1 MLLYDYLFSSAERF
15 PEKPAMITEGE
26 RIDYETLLARSDQLC
41 AALISTGL
49 KPGDRVILYTDNS
62 AGYVAAYFGTLLAG
76 GAVVGQSTGNRERQ
90 LKAAVNHCRASGIIT
105 SGRHIRIVEKVL
117 VECPSIRF
125 VFYDGEL
132 PSAPDVR
139 GLPFRTLPE
148 IFEKEKGK
156 APKPLMKRDDLAQ
169 IIYTSGTT
177 AEPKG
182 VMLSHKNLFANT
194 ESIIQYL
201 ELTHND
207 KVMVVLPFYYS
218 YGNSLLLTH
227 IACAGTLVIDN
238 RFAYPEKVLERMREE
253 EVTGF
258 SGVPSTFAIL
268 VHRAGLKNHE
278 LPSLRYLTQ
287 AGGPMSPA
295 LARELQE
302 SLPKT
307 KIFIM
312 YGQTEASARL
322 SYLDPGELLHRSG
335 SIGKAIPGV
344 DLTIRNK
351 DGEEVPVGEV
361 GEIIARGDNIME
373 GYWQNPSMTQE
384 VLKPDGLHTGD
395 LARRD
400 EDGYLYIVS
409 RKSDMI
415 KSGAHRISPKE
426 IEEVIM
432 EEGRVHEVAVV
443 GEPDS
448 IMGETI
454 TALVVPKPGQEL
466 TDREIARICAKNL
479 PPYKVPKKIEF
490 RENLPKTASG
500 KIIRHE
506 LRQES
511 KKIH

>member
-1 MLLYDYLFSSAERF
+1 
-15 PEKPAMITEGE
+15 
-26 RIDYETLLARSDQLC
+26 
-41 AALISTGL
+41 
-49 KPGDRVILYTDNS
+49 
-62 AGYVAAYFGTLLAG
+62 
-76 GAVVGQSTGNRERQ
+76 
-90 LKAAVNHCRASGIIT
+90 
-105 SGRHIRIVEKVL
+105 VEKVL
-117 VECPSIRF
+117 EECPSLRF
-125 VFYDGEL
+125 VFHDGEL
-132 PSAPDVR
+132 GSAPDLA
-139 GLPFRTLPE
+139 GLGFRFFAE
-148 IFEKEKGK
+148 IFEKEKGG
-156 APKPLMKRDDLAQ
+156 APKPLMGRDDLAQ

-182 VMLSHKNLFANT
+182 VMLTHRNLFANT

-201 ELTHND
+201 ELTHDD

-227 IACAGTLVIDN
+227 VACGGTLVIDN
-238 RFAYPEKVLERMREE
+238 RFAYPEKVLERMKEE
-253 EVTGF
+253 AVTGF

-278 LPSLRYLTQ
+278 LPALRYLTQ

-295 LARELQE
+295 LARELKE
-302 SLPKT
+302 ALPNAR
-307 KIFIM
+307 IFIM

-322 SYLDPGELLHRSG
+322 SYLDPAELLTRTG

-344 DLTIRNK
+344 ELTVKNEE
-351 DGEEVPVGEV
+351 GEEVGVGEV
-361 GEIIARGDNIME
+361 GEIIARGDNIMK
-373 GYWQNPSMTQE
+373 GYWLNPALTE
-384 VLKPDGLHTGD
+384 EAVREDGLHTGD

-432 EEGRVHEVAVV
+432 EDGRIHEVAVV
-443 GEPDS
+443 GEPDP

-454 TALVVPKPGQEL
+454 KALVVAKPGQEVS
-466 TDREIARICAKNL
+466 TRDIGRICARHL
-479 PPYKVPKKIEF
+479 PAYKVPKKVEF

-500 KIIRHE
+500 KLKRQA
-506 LRQES
+506 LRQER
-511 KKIH
+511 KKSH